1 MDLVNNY
8 LFKEQAVRKTDNQH
22 LKLFFENFDGKGKT
36 ISQCMKTNSQW
47 ASLFGRVYLVCDRP
61 ELDEEEKT
69 GTQADNINGKAMPYV
84 YPVYPQDVMDVSF
97 FSNGKIRWI
106 IIREMSRDDYY
117 VKCLYWAVTTLTT
130 IGYGD
135 FSPQTDLGKIFTLFY
150 IIIGLGMIL
159 SFFHILYNHF
169 NDLRL
174 TGRRKIGE
182 GEEDPLDKQRSLK

>member
-1 MDLVNNY
+1 MICIDNRQFRRNFVSNIENY
-8 LFKEQAVRKTDNQH
+8 KSRNM
-22 LKLFFENFDGKGKT
+22 LFFKT
-36 ISQCMKTNSQW
+36 VMAFLRDDDYKEI
-47 ASLFGRVYLVCDRP
+47 LV
-61 ELDEEEKT
+61 T
-69 GTQADNINGKAMPYV
+69 SSIVIAIGTIFYHYQEGW
-84 YPVYPQDVMDVSF
+84 
-97 FSNGKIRWI
+97 RWI
-106 IIREMSRDDYY
+106 DS
-117 VKCLYWAVTTLTT
+117 LYFSVITLTT